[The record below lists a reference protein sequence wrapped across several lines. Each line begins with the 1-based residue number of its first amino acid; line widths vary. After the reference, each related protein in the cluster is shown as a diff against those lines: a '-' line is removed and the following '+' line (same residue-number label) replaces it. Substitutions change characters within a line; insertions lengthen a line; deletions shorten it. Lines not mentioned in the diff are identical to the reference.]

1 MPYEL
6 SKSVSFLCQ
15 QQGGKNRNKA
25 LTSRD
30 TSRQICQ
37 SSRQQLASLAH
48 SCVILTL
55 HPTQERPKKASL
67 MQRFW
72 QVQYTPVFGQLGVL
86 CRCFGTQCSRFMP
99 QAVAFQLA
107 RLLASV
113 RKQLCSHCFVMTCPH
128 RGCLPVKHRGSTEVH
143 ICRWSNVLTYLT
155 LHFFFL
161 IESVGNINGENMA
174 VIYLFLVFQGTFK
187 LQPCSYCI
195 RQD

>member
-55 HPTQERPKKASL
+55 HPTQERPKKKSFAHATILAGVVHTCVWIARSVVQMFWHSVQLLHATGSGFLVSQVASL
-67 MQRFW
+67 SQEIVVLPLLCYDMSTQR
-72 QVQYTPVFGQLGVL
+72 L
-86 CRCFGTQCSRFMP
+86 S
-99 QAVAFQLA
+99 
-107 RLLASV
+107 ASEAP
-113 RKQLCSHCFVMTCPH
+113 RK
-128 RGCLPVKHRGSTEVH
+128 
-143 ICRWSNVLTYLT
+143 Y
-155 LHFFFL
+155 
-161 IESVGNINGENMA
+161 
-174 VIYLFLVFQGTFK
+174 
-187 LQPCSYCI
+187 
-195 RQD
+195 